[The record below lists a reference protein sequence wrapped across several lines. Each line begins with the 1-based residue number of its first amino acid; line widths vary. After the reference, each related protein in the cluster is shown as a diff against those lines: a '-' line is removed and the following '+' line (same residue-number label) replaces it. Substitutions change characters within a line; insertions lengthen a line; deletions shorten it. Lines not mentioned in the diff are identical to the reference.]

1 MAVHPNSLA
10 NLTPFAKGHDP
21 RRAVG
26 APSLGR
32 EFTADLNELGR
43 KDDNGDAV
51 YPVSELERIIESPK
65 SAHSKVAAAQEILRM
80 RLAGYDKMERVPKA
94 ADTLN
99 RVCDR
104 TDGKPTVRIE
114 TTVTHQPSLEELET
128 KLVEALASL
137 PEGERHAIATMLDN
151 RKLLPA
157 QAKTNTT
164 AKP

>member
-51 YPVSELERIIESPK
+51 YPVDELERIIADPK

-99 RVCDR
+99 RVWILR
-104 TDGKPTVRIE
+104 KILNQMST
-114 TTVTHQPSLEELET
+114 
-128 KLVEALASL
+128 VEAM
-137 PEGERHAIATMLDN
+137 E
-151 RKLLPA
+151 LLIEKM
-157 QAKTNTT
+157 AKSETNEEFL
-164 AKP
+164 KMMQGG